1 MCHYSQIVSGSDV
14 GVTNT
19 ADVIGPS
26 LSGQTEEML
35 VVGLLVAAVAWFV
48 GRDHLAR
55 LPAAVL
61 RRLAAMSDWSPPRVR
76 LLP

>member
-26 LSGQTEEML
+26 LSGQTKEML

-48 GRDHLAR
+48 GRDHLGR
-55 LPAAVL
+55 LSAAIF
-61 RRLAAMSDWSPPRVR
+61 RRLAAISDWSPTRVR